1 MAEVQSAR
9 AWEKAQELA
18 LEVQRLSQTLPAQ
31 EKHGLTE
38 QLRRAGADSA
48 SNLAE
53 CQVPGTDYARAAG
66 KAGAAAG
73 EVLYYLMLARDRG
86 YLTEP
91 ESASGRDLAT
101 EVLRLANSLRQHHD
115 STTTA

>member
-18 LEVQRLSQTLPAQ
+18 LEIQRLSQTLPAA
-31 EKHGLTE
+31 EKHGLAE
-38 QLRRAGADSA
+38 QLRRAAGDSA
-48 SNLAE
+48 LNLAE
-53 CQVPGTDYARAAG
+53 CQAPGTDYARAAG

-73 EVLYYLMLARDRG
+73 EVLYYLMQARDRG

-91 ESASGRDLAT
+91 ESAAGRDLAT
-101 EVLRLANSLRQHHD
+101 EVLRLANGLRAERQ
-115 STTTA
+115 S